1 MPFDLH
7 QDAVKHMIAMQ
18 NTKVLVLGDV
28 LLDAYIFGKVSR
40 ISPEAPVPVLHQ
52 SKHRHVAGGAANV
65 AANTA
70 NFGAATWICG
80 RVGTDK
86 DGETL
91 ERICRENGIDTS
103 YLLHSDSVP
112 TITKTRVLAGYQQIV
127 RIDSEEITELPSDDQ
142 KRVLKYIDE
151 FLAKPGA
158 KVVIISDYAKGFL
171 PYPLITAAIA
181 ACNRAKVPVVTD
193 PKSSDVARY
202 KGSTAIKPNLKDGH
216 ELLRTASPGYRFDHF
231 ETDVLAMS
239 KIFLERSGAEH
250 VVLSLAEKGVHIRS
264 LHGGKT
270 HHLPSQA
277 LQVADVSGAGDTM
290 VAFLAMGMGAGL
302 SIVDAA
308 NVANICSGIACGK
321 PGTATVSAAEFLDA
335 VRNLS
340 YGGTGGRVL
349 SLLQAV
355 SVVEQQRELNRRIV
369 FTNGCFDILHAGHV
383 MLLQK
388 ARSLGDI
395 LVVGL
400 NSDKSITRLKGP
412 SRPIQNESD
421 RGAIL
426 AALQCVDFVVVF
438 EEDTPLKLIEAL
450 KPEILVKG
458 GDYNPDTVVGAREV
472 ASWNGRV
479 EIIPLLEG
487 RSTTNIVAKSE
498 TK

>member
-1 MPFDLH
+1 MSYDLH
-7 QDAVKHMIAMQ
+7 ENTVKHMLAMQ

-28 LLDAYIFGKVSR
+28 LLDAYISGKVSR

-52 SKHRHVAGGAANV
+52 SKQRHVAGGAANV

-70 NFGAATWICG
+70 NFGAPTWICG
-80 RVGTDK
+80 RIGTDK
-86 DGETL
+86 EGETL
-91 ERICRENGIDTS
+91 ERICRESGISTA

-127 RIDSEEITELPSDDQ
+127 RIDSEEVTELAADEQ
-142 KRVLKYIDE
+142 KRVLKFVDE
-151 FLAKPGA
+151 FLALDGS
-158 KVVIISDYAKGFL
+158 KVVVISDYAKGFL
-171 PYPLITAAIA
+171 PAPLISAAIA
-181 ACNRAKVPVVTD
+181 ACNRARVPVVTD
-193 PKSSDVARY
+193 PKSSDVGRY

-239 KIFLERSGAEH
+239 RVFLERSGAEH

-290 VAFLAMGMGAGL
+290 VAFLALGIGAGL

-308 NVANICSGIACGK
+308 NAANICSGIACAK
-321 PGTATVSAAEFLDA
+321 PGTATVSAAEYLDA

-340 YGGTGGRVL
+340 CEGTGGRVL
-349 SLLQAV
+349 TLLQAV
-355 SVVEQQRELNRRIV
+355 SIVEQQRELSRRVV

-388 ARSLGDI
+388 ARALGDV

-400 NSDKSITRLKGP
+400 NSDKSITELKGP
-412 SRPIQNESD
+412 KRPIQNESD
-421 RGAIL
+421 RAAIL
-426 AALQCVDFVVVF
+426 AALQCVDFVVIF
-438 EEDTPLKLIEAL
+438 DEETPIRLIEAL

-458 GDYNPDTVVGAREV
+458 GDYNPNTVVGAREV
-472 ASWNGRV
+472 ATWNGRV

-487 RSTTNIVAKSE
+487 RSTTGIVAKSE
-498 TK
+498 AK